1 MKIAD
6 PGQDISVSGTTSTGP
21 GRCLAEAC
29 STRRSSAIGLCLNP
43 SIATFFPFVDIT
55 TPIAPFYDKLI
66 ASSQL
71 CSLTQHLRKP
81 GISSMATKLARTP
94 FLCSRCLRPSGRRI
108 DTRIHPAR
116 RRFYSSDR
124 PTEATEAPSPDQRK
138 DEPPK
143 EKGAMS
149 RRLEE
154 ATEEALLTG
163 GRAGRR
169 AVEDAG
175 FSEELRER
183 LLDKV
188 QTAQFRSKYASAFAE
203 ASMPGA
209 AGEGTR
215 AMVTAKPWTGE
226 ESQPDAVLRMLDDA
240 RKPLKPEMRGKFQT
254 PPVDMRIRKELR
266 TSPGQRA
273 ADARERASTYTGMGL
288 KEGSGL
294 SAKER
299 EEMRQEFR
307 ERFAAAARAV
317 PTSISGI
324 ESLANERIEDAIAR
338 GQFKNIPRGKDIER
352 DTRAD
357 NPFIDTTEYIMN
369 KMIKRQ
375 EIVPPWIEKQQEL
388 AKAAGVFRTRMRN
401 DWRRHVARMISSRGG
416 SLEEQVQRAEDYA
429 RAEERLNPRKKNS
442 DSITVSSSTTD
453 DPVMAKMRQE
463 AAAAA
468 AVAEAG
474 DDARK
479 PASQPVPEETPRPP
493 VQPFRDADWLA
504 AERSY
509 MTLAVENL
517 NAITRSYNLMAPELA
532 KKPYFSLERE
542 IAACYADVA
551 PLVAETIR
559 QRATRPNR
567 SLFDSAGGGTKTTI
581 FDRFAKE
588 GTTAKIYDSRTPH
601 YGFKEMWRDLWS

>member
-1 MKIAD
+1 MATNLTKI
-6 PGQDISVSGTTSTGP
+6 PFRC
-21 GRCLAEAC
+21 GRCL
-29 STRRSSAIGLCLNP
+29 RSS
-43 SIATFFPFVDIT
+43 
-55 TPIAPFYDKLI
+55 
-66 ASSQL
+66 
-71 CSLTQHLRKP
+71 
-81 GISSMATKLARTP
+81 
-94 FLCSRCLRPSGRRI
+94 RRI
-108 DTRIHPAR
+108 DTRMHST

-124 PTEATEAPSPDQRK
+124 SSEAAETSPSDQGK
-138 DEPPK
+138 DEPQK
-143 EKGAMS
+143 ETGAMS

-203 ASMPGA
+203 ASMPSA

-215 AMVTAKPWTGE
+215 SMATAQPWTGE
-226 ESQPDAVLRMLDDA
+226 ESQSDTVLRMLDDA
-240 RKPLKPEMRGKFQT
+240 RKPLKPEVRGKFQI
-254 PPVDMRIRKELR
+254 PPVDMRIRKEPKIR
-266 TSPGQRA
+266 PGQRA

-288 KEGSGL
+288 KEGNGL
-294 SAKER
+294 SKKER

-307 ERFAAAARAV
+307 DRFAAAARAV
-317 PTSISGI
+317 PNTISGL

-338 GQFKNIPRGKDIER
+338 GQFKNIPRGKGVER

-388 AKAAGVFRTRMRN
+388 AKAAGVFRARMRN

-416 SLEEQVQRAEDYA
+416 SLEEQMQRAEDYA
-429 RAEERLNPRKKNS
+429 RAEERHNPRKKNS
-442 DSITVSSSTTD
+442 DSISVSTSTTD
-453 DPVMAKMRQE
+453 DPVMAKMRQQAAE
-463 AAAAA
+463 AA
-468 AVAEAG
+468 
-474 DDARK
+474 DARK
-479 PASQPVPEETPRPP
+479 PASDLASEMPARPP
-493 VQPFRDADWLA
+493 VQPFRDSDWLA
-504 AERSY
+504 TERSY

-532 KKPYFSLERE
+532 KKPYYSLERE
-542 IAACYADVA
+542 LAACYADVA

-559 QRATRPNR
+559 ERATRPAK
-567 SLFDSAGGGTKTTI
+567 SLFDSAGAGTKTV

-588 GTTAKIYDSRTPH
+588 GTNAKIYDSRAPH
-601 YGFKEMWRDLWS
+601 YGFKEMWRDFWT